1 MTSNKENAPPNKKS
15 RLSLSLNK
23 RQRFV
28 PVAKETL
35 DSMADLQVPKNTE
48 ISTRWAM
55 KNFQDWHKDYNERN
69 FGDRCPDELLL
80 PTCSKELLN
89 KWLLVYVTETRSKD
103 GSCYP
108 PKSIYSLLTGIF
120 RHMKNLNP
128 AYPNF
133 ISKDN
138 PAFSSFHI
146 TVDNLFK
153 CLRKDGVGSESRHT
167 EGISNEEE
175 NLLWQSNVLN
185 CDDPVGLQRAV
196 FYYNGKCFCLRGGQ
210 EHRELGVSQLKR
222 LHDPDRYVYTE
233 RASKNRKGGMGQL
246 RVEHKSV
253 TIVANPSVGIR
264 CHVSLLDK
272 YISKLPSE
280 AIKKDYFYCRPLS
293 YHSDDDAPWYS
304 AVPLGKNTLSV
315 MVSKMCTEAGISGN
329 KSNHSLRVSGA
340 TSLFSG
346 VPERI
351 IQQRTGH
358 RSVEALRPY
367 ERVTDQQNVSVSRIL
382 SGEVDQFDTSTLSA
396 KKMAQMMMN
405 CLKHTKL
412 SLSQENP
419 AFAIIIALLMFIRAG
434 IHFRFPHNTL

>member
-1 MTSNKENAPPNKKS
+1 MLTSFLVAQCVSSFWFILCSLFLTFLAIIDDIQQGNAPPNKKS

-69 FGDRCPDELLL
+69 FGDQCPDKLLL

-89 KWLLVYVTETRSKD
+89 KWLSVYVTETRSKD

-133 ISKDN
+133 ISKDD

-167 EGISNEEE
+167 EGISKEEE

-210 EHRELGVSQLKR
+210 EHRELVHRVGFGW
-222 LHDPDRYVYTE
+222 D
-233 RASKNRKGGMGQL
+233 L
-246 RVEHKSV
+246 RV
-253 TIVANPSVGIR
+253 A
-264 CHVSLLDK
+264 
-272 YISKLPSE
+272 
-280 AIKKDYFYCRPLS
+280 LS
-293 YHSDDDAPWYS
+293 
-304 AVPLGKNTLSV
+304 
-315 MVSKMCTEAGISGN
+315 
-329 KSNHSLRVSGA
+329 
-340 TSLFSG
+340 
-346 VPERI
+346 
-351 IQQRTGH
+351 
-358 RSVEALRPY
+358 
-367 ERVTDQQNVSVSRIL
+367 
-382 SGEVDQFDTSTLSA
+382 
-396 KKMAQMMMN
+396 
-405 CLKHTKL
+405 
-412 SLSQENP
+412 
-419 AFAIIIALLMFIRAG
+419 
-434 IHFRFPHNTL
+434 